1 MVDQAE
7 TEEAS
12 CNIAPSDD
20 TRDQQLDYSDPRV
33 SNARVNDDNLP
44 LIMSPP
50 NMSPATLNMSST
62 FATER
67 RGTGHRGSPHNQRQ
81 NTNRENLGQRL
92 RDARIRC
99 CEQRFTYFIP
109 LNKQK
114 ELITGS
120 VIEDEIRREDV
131 ERICQDPKE
140 CARWADRRAKQLF
153 TILSYMGKGG
163 GWIYRMY
170 RDDISDNDLP
180 LEAEEEGTRVVR
192 LRRKSDRKVLPA
204 FDTWKSDDLEAFVR
218 LQWWVLVPKFDKR
231 ELRCR
236 EFLSETVLPLI
247 GVKGEGAP
255 DEVIPQ
261 MKLAGFSTVTA
272 YRIPSAH
279 HNFWSL
285 HSVPEV
291 RMMS

>member
-1 MVDQAE
+1 MLDQAE

-12 CNIAPSDD
+12 YNNIAPSDD

-33 SNARVNDDNLP
+33 SNSRVNDDNLS

-62 FATER
+62 FPTEWM
-67 RGTGHRGSPHNQRQ
+67 GTGHRGSPHNQRQ
-81 NTNRENLGQRL
+81 NTNKEDLGGRL
-92 RDARIRC
+92 RDARISG
-99 CEQRFTYFIP
+99 CEQNWTYFIP

-131 ERICQDPKE
+131 ERMCQDPRG
-140 CARWADRRAKQLF
+140 CARWADRRAKRLF
-153 TILSYMGKGG
+153 TILSYMRKG

-170 RDDISDNDLP
+170 RDDISDDDLP
-180 LEAEEEGTRVVR
+180 LEAEKEGTRVVR
-192 LRRKSDRKVLPA
+192 LCRKSDRKVLPA
-204 FDTWKSDDLEAFVR
+204 FDTWERDDREEFVR
-218 LQWWVLVPKFDKR
+218 LQWWVLVPEFDKR
-231 ELRCR
+231 DLRCR

-247 GVKGEGAP
+247 DVKDEEAR

-272 YRIPSAH
+272 YRIHSAH